1 MNISQKSAAI
11 NKIDRGLFLL
21 LHVAALHSPQ
31 AGSLSAA
38 CLPRVK
44 QVFRAWQTSKGVR
57 RSPPAL
63 RCSGRAIL
71 ALCRYAASPI
81 GKAAPPACSA
91 QSAPRSFYSAPPC
104 RSKGK
109 PPARFA
115 RPCPVGCW
123 RALRAPHAPGAPQP
137 APLLRRGSLAPLPHR
152 GRKAL
157 FSLRSKSFPQHIR
170 APCGGN
176 SARGGA
182 RLSFNIYFHKCQN
195 FEIIEIIYHPPA
207 PPARRGARVRFMN
220 DGQAVVLSFH
230 QPLHKSLLLQSLNGS
245 SVFATALNY
254 KHVCID
260 SLPISFEQ
268 NGKKL

>member
-115 RPCPVGCW
+115 RPCPVGRW
-123 RALRAPHAPGAPQP
+123 RALRAPHAPGAPP
-137 APLLRRGSLAPLPHR
+137 A
-152 GRKAL
+152 
-157 FSLRSKSFPQHIR
+157 
-170 APCGGN
+170 C
-176 SARGGA
+176 
-182 RLSFNIYFHKCQN
+182 
-195 FEIIEIIYHPPA
+195 A
-207 PPARRGARVRFMN
+207 PPASGFPRSAPPQGAQSAFLPSVEKLSPAYPRPLWGKFRARRR
-220 DGQAVVLSFH
+220 AVIFQH
-230 QPLHKSLLLQSLNGS
+230 IFP
-245 SVFATALNY
+245 
-254 KHVCID
+254 
-260 SLPISFEQ
+260 
-268 NGKKL
+268 